1 LALAGGGVLLLGSG
15 AAAAAVGR
23 IEAGYG
29 VDRNGTPEYVIPVR
43 LTAGT
48 AGLTPQL
55 AISHAGA
62 SARSVV
68 GVGFTIA
75 GLSAITPCEKTV
87 ASDTTPDPIRLQ
99 AGDRYCLDGARLR
112 LSSGTYGATNSTY
125 RTEIDQLARVTAY
138 ASSSNVPGWFRVE
151 NRDGRILEYG
161 NTADSLL
168 RTSSGAG
175 AATFLWAVNKISDR
189 AGNSITFSYDNDDD
203 AHRFRPSQIRY
214 TNRSATP
221 DGHYTI
227 SFVYQA
233 GDRPDVYTQ
242 NTSSIIESAYVLE
255 TRLLERL
262 ELRHDG
268 SLYRQYLFSYATG
281 AGGNSRL
288 ATLTECAATVYDCL
302 PATAFTW
309 QDGIAGHAGL
319 VSTGTAAAAALPL
332 DFNGDGFDDLVWASG
347 GTWRFMAGGA
357 AGYGAATNTGITAT
371 NASKAMPVDWNS
383 DGRADLLV
391 DWSDSKWR
399 VLKGH
404 ATGFDSPVQA
414 GPGSGIPS
422 NPSPSKW
429 WIADI
434 DGDGRDDLLRVRRRT
449 RRSAKASRAGGS
461 RATPSRAGMSGSP
474 IRAATPRPGRTT
486 CWRSSARSS
495 SRAPVPR
502 ATPGRR
508 SGNPPRSPMPPAT

>member
-1 LALAGGGVLLLGSG
+1 MLLLGSG

-87 ASDTTPDPIRLQ
+87 ASDTTPDPIRLV

-125 RTEIDQLARVTAY
+125 RTEIDQLSRVTAY
-138 ASSSNVPGWFRVE
+138 AASSNVPGWFRVE
-151 NRDGRILEYG
+151 TRDGRILEYG

-221 DGHYTI
+221 DGHYTVG
-227 SFVYQA
+227 FVYQA
-233 GDRPDVYTQ
+233 SDRPDAYTQ
-242 NTSSIIESAYVLE
+242 NTSSVIESAYVLE
-255 TRLLERL
+255 T
-262 ELRHDG
+262 
-268 SLYRQYLFSYATG
+268 AVAG
-281 AGGNSRL
+281 AAR
-288 ATLTECAATVYDCL
+288 AAPRREPL
-302 PATAFTW
+302 PAVPVQLCDRRRRQLA
-309 QDGIAGHAGL
+309 ARHADR
-319 VSTGTAAAAALPL
+319 VC
-332 DFNGDGFDDLVWASG
+332 GDGL
-347 GTWRFMAGGA
+347 
-357 AGYGAATNTGITAT
+357 
-371 NASKAMPVDWNS
+371 
-383 DGRADLLV
+383 
-391 DWSDSKWR
+391 
-399 VLKGH
+399 
-404 ATGFDSPVQA
+404 
-414 GPGSGIPS
+414 
-422 NPSPSKW
+422 
-429 WIADI
+429 
-434 DGDGRDDLLRVRRRT
+434 
-449 RRSAKASRAGGS
+449 
-461 RATPSRAGMSGSP
+461 
-474 IRAATPRPGRTT
+474 
-486 CWRSSARSS
+486 
-495 SRAPVPR
+495 
-502 ATPGRR
+502 
-508 SGNPPRSPMPPAT
+508 